1 MSNLEILGKKIVSG
15 DAEERREAVV
25 DLCRVGV
32 DAVPLLF
39 RAMGDADWRVRKTAV
54 EGLVSVGGAGI
65 IDGLMQ
71 ALNTADN
78 AGVRNSAIEAL
89 VQIGGPSVEPLL
101 GQIEDPDPDVRKF
114 IVDILGDIKDT
125 RAVPA
130 LIDRLDDEDENVCVA
145 SAEALGKIRDP
156 RAVDALL
163 ACLKRADKG
172 WLDYAAAEAL
182 GSIGD
187 ERALSPLLASLG
199 RSSLREPV
207 LESLGKIGNASALGP
222 LVTSL
227 EDPLRIVREVSIV
240 AIAAIYRKSAVLA
253 RQKIVATVRSRMTPR
268 AVDLLEDMLGS
279 NTGELEKATITLLG
293 WTGGESSIRRLFA
306 VLKEEDLEE
315 PIVESLKYLDAGSA
329 VFLAGYLSHDNA
341 LVRRSAARVLGNA
354 GMLSAEDSLIAL
366 LSDENGHVRSTAAEA
381 LGRLR
386 SSRAIAPLLQLLTDE
401 YESVQESAIRALAA
415 IGDDT
420 MLDGLIRDFSSHDP
434 HMRRNIALLLGKFS
448 SERAVDALTFALKDE
463 EPKVRK
469 AVVPALGAA
478 AGDRALRSLMLAI
491 TDDDPEVRMLA
502 AEALGKIG
510 TPGAGDALIPL
521 LEDADLW
528 VRAAA
533 ARGLGNIGGDRAAEA
548 LASHLET
555 ATDIF
560 LLAIVDVLGKLHY
573 QKARNRIE
581 KLADHADPEVR
592 KTVLAA
598 LSCYDG
604 ESVQQTYIARLS
616 DRHWSVRKAAVEE
629 LGRRR
634 TETVDALLAKIAE
647 EDPDAAVRKAAK
659 EVLGR

>member
-1 MSNLEILGKKIVSG
+1 VSNIEVLGKKLESG

-25 DLCRVGV
+25 DLCRAGS

-54 EGLVSVGGAGI
+54 EGLVSIGSTEI
-65 IDGLMQ
+65 IDGLLQ

-89 VQIGGPSVEPLL
+89 VQIGDPSVDPLL
-101 GQIEDPDPDVRKF
+101 NRIETRDPDVRKF
-114 IVDILGDIKDT
+114 VVDILGDIKDT

-130 LIDRLDDEDENVCVA
+130 LIARLDDEDENVCVA

-163 ACLKRADKG
+163 ACLIRTDKG

-182 GSIGD
+182 GAIGD
-187 ERALSPLLASLG
+187 ERALGPLLAALG

-222 LVTSL
+222 LIDSL

-253 RQKIVATVRSRMTPR
+253 RQKIVATVRSRMTGR
-268 AVDLLEDMLGS
+268 AVDFLEEMLGTNS
-279 NTGELEKATITLLG
+279 GELEKATITLIG
-293 WTGGESSIRRLFA
+293 WIGRESSIRKLFA

-315 PIVESLKYLDAGSA
+315 PIVESLKYLDSSSAG
-329 VFLAGYLSHDNA
+329 FLAGYLSHDNA

-354 GMLSAEDSLIAL
+354 AMVTAEDSLTAL
-366 LSDENGHVRSTAAEA
+366 LSDENGHVRSAAAEA

-386 SSRAIAPLLQLLTDE
+386 SRKAIAPLLKMLTDE

-420 MLDGLIRDFSSHDP
+420 ILDGLIRDFSSHDS

-448 SERAVDALTFALKDE
+448 SERAIDALTFALKDE

-478 AGDRALRSLMLAI
+478 AGERALRSLMLAI

-510 TPGAGDALIPL
+510 TPGAEDALIPL

-533 ARGLGNIGGDRAAEA
+533 ARGLGNIGGDRAAGV

-560 LLAIVDVLGKLHY
+560 LLAIVDMLGKLRY
-573 QKARNRIE
+573 QNARNQIE

-592 KTVLAA
+592 KMVLAA

-604 ESVQQTYIARLS
+604 ESVQRTYIARLS
-616 DRHWSVRKAAVEE
+616 DQHWSVRKAAVEE
-629 LGRRR
+629 LRKRR
-634 TETVDALLAKIAE
+634 TETVDSLLAKIAE
-647 EDPDAAVRKAAK
+647 EDPDDAVRKAAK
-659 EVLGR
+659 EALGR